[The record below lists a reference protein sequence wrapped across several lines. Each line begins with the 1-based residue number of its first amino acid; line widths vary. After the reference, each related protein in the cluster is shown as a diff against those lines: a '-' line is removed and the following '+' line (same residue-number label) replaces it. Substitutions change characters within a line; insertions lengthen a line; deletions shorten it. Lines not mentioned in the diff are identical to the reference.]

1 MKVTIEF
8 VIRDEIGNILSQNSR
23 LAMEIGTQSLHD
35 IEGGVEQMKQKVLPE
50 IEATLLTQAQ
60 NEFTEKAKKEL
71 NLWCNGT
78 RKIRIKTLHGQFE
91 FYLQKYQTNKKEVN
105 YFQLS
110 EQLQERFVS
119 QRLEELC
126 GYYANRLSYENVAG
140 LVERVTG
147 ENLLSDQSIWGI
159 VKGKGETYSQ
169 QIRQAVEESLE
180 STTSEQIQIKQSV
193 EIYNVEESEILL
205 FDDGIQVKGQKS
217 ERNSRNESTAHT
229 PSLETTKDKTPAVI
243 TDVAMLQTPKG
254 GFEYLVS
261 HD

>member
-1 MKVTIEF
+1 MKVTVEF
-8 VIRDEIGNILSQNSR
+8 VIRDETGNILSQNSPFSI
-23 LAMEIGTQSLHD
+23 EIGTQSLHD

-50 IEATLLTQAQ
+50 IEATLLAQAQ
-60 NEFTEKAKKEL
+60 NEFTKKVKKKL

-78 RKIRIKTLHGQFE
+78 RKVWIKTLHGKFE
-91 FYLQKYQTNKKEVN
+91 FYLQKYQANKKETN

-126 GYYANRLSYENVAG
+126 GYYANRLSYENLAG

-147 ENLLSDQSIWGI
+147 EKLLSDQTIWGI
-159 VKGKGETYSQ
+159 VKRKAETYSQ
-169 QIRQAVEESLE
+169 KIRQTVQESLE
-180 STTSEQIQIKQSV
+180 STISGQIQIKQSV

-217 ERNSRNESTAHT
+217 ERNSRSESTTHT
-229 PSLETTKDKTPAVI
+229 PSPDTTKNKTPAVI